1 MSSIGRRSASTVIGV
16 PKEIK
21 SGENRVGMT
30 PGGVAALVGDGH
42 KVLIQ
47 KDAGLGSGISNEAF
61 VSAGAKLID
70 TAAEIWKT
78 ADMICKVKEPVKEE
92 LTSMRP
98 NQLVFG
104 YFHFASGPELT
115 KACIKS
121 KAVCLAYETVTTP
134 DRDHP
139 LLTPMSEVAGRI
151 AVHQGASLLEK
162 HRGGG
167 GVLVGGVPGVLPAK
181 CLVIGGGV
189 VGTHSA
195 KLLAGLGGDVI
206 LMDVSLKRLREL
218 SLVMP
223 ANVKVQYSNR
233 TNLLDALKVSD
244 LVIGGVY
251 LSGAKAPHLVT
262 KEDLKVMK
270 KGSVVVDVCVDQG
283 GCFETTRP
291 TTHENPTFVEEG
303 VVHYCVANMPGAVA
317 RTSTF
322 ALTNATLPYART
334 LASKGWKA
342 ACKADAG
349 LKAGLNVVNGK
360 VTIKGVSDVFGYEY
374 VNPDT
379 LI

>member
-1 MSSIGRRSASTVIGV
+1 MATRSLTTVVGI

-30 PGGVAALVGDGH
+30 PAGVAALVADGH
-42 KVLIQ
+42 KVLVQ
-47 KDAGLGSGISNEAF
+47 KDAGLGSGIPNDAF
-61 VSAGAKLID
+61 TAAGAKLID
-70 TAAEIWKT
+70 TAAEVWKT
-78 ADMICKVKEPVKEE
+78 ADMIVKVKEPVKEE

-98 NQLVFG
+98 GQLCFG

-121 KAVCLAYETVTTP
+121 KAVCLAFETVTTP
-134 DRDHP
+134 KRDHP

-151 AVHQGASLLEK
+151 AAHQGAFYLEK
-162 HRGGG
+162 HRGGM

-181 CLVIGGGV
+181 VLVIGGGV
-189 VGTHSA
+189 VGTQSA

-206 LMDVSLKRLREL
+206 IMDNSNDRLKEL
-218 SLVMP
+218 ENILP
-223 ANVKVQYSNR
+223 KNVKTLYSNR
-233 TNLLDALKVSD
+233 TNLISELKNAD

-251 LSGAKAPHLVT
+251 ISGAKAPHLVT
-262 KEDLKVMK
+262 KADLKLMK
-270 KGSVVVDVCVDQG
+270 KGSVVIDVCVDQG
-283 GCFETTRP
+283 GCFESTKP

-322 ALTNATLPYART
+322 ALANATLPYART

-342 ACKADAG
+342 ACKADVG
-349 LKAGLNVVNGK
+349 LKAGLNVVEGK
-360 VTIKGVSDVFGYEY
+360 VTIKGVSSALGYEY
-374 VNPDT
+374 VDPDT
-379 LI
+379 LL